1 MMVCIG
7 CGTTVWLGRNYL
19 GRLVI
24 FRSRLNNGNK
34 LFHGFSGRLKSTSFP
49 KQECTLGRILG
60 TAKYQ

>member
-1 MMVCIG
+1 M
-7 CGTTVWLGRNYL
+7 TVWLGRNYL

-34 LFHGFSGRLKSTSFP
+34 LFHGFSGRLKSTGFL